1 MPTILSRF
9 DMIFIIKDEHD
20 EKRDTTLAKHVMR
33 IHMNILNTDDNG
45 SDLSIQKLKKYI
57 AY

>member
-20 EKRDTTLAKHVMR
+20 EKRDTVCNK
-33 IHMNILNTDDNG
+33 NIEINHNICFL
-45 SDLSIQKLKKYI
+45 II
-57 AY
+57 

>member
-20 EKRDTTLAKHVMR
+20 EKRDTVCNKRFEIQIEKR
-33 IHMNILNTDDNG
+33 IFFRSLDFG
-45 SDLSIQKLKKYI
+45 
-57 AY
+57 

>member
-20 EKRDTTLAKHVMR
+20 EKRDTVCYKT
-33 IHMNILNTDDNG
+33 IL
-45 SDLSIQKLKKYI
+45 IKKKI
-57 AY
+57 FILIF

>member
-20 EKRDTTLAKHVMR
+20 EKRDTV
-33 IHMNILNTDDNG
+33 NN
-45 SDLSIQKLKKYI
+45 KKKKFFISNKIFFINYLDFS
-57 AY
+57 

>member
-20 EKRDTTLAKHVMR
+20 EKRDTVCHKKFQLEKKFLFF
-33 IHMNILNTDDNG
+33 NILDF
-45 SDLSIQKLKKYI
+45 S
-57 AY
+57 